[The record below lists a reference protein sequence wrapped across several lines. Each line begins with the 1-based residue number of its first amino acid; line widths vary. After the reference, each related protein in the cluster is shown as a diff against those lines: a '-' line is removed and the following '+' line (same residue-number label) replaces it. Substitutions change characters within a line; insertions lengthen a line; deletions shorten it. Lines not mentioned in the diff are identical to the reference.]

1 MMESRRSYDKN
12 GDLQEILVVLKPYE
26 ARNFVHGYENQENLV
41 IEMNKVIRE
50 ALELV
55 EGK

>member
-1 MMESRRSYDKN
+1 MESRRSYDKN

>member
-1 MMESRRSYDKN
+1 MIARRSYDKN

-55 EGK
+55 EEG

>member
-1 MMESRRSYDKN
+1 MEARRSYDKN
-12 GDLQEILVVLKPYE
+12 GMLEGITIVLKPYE
-26 ARNFVHGYENQENLV
+26 ARNFAHGYENQENFV

-55 EGK
+55 EEEG

>member
-1 MMESRRSYDKN
+1 MEARRSYDKN
-12 GDLQEILVVLKPYE
+12 GMLEGITIVLKPYE
-26 ARNFVHGYENQENLV
+26 ARNFAHGYENQENFV

-55 EGK
+55 EEG